1 MASVHDSSA
10 HFSADS
16 FSAAA
21 DSFALGSTRAS
32 ASGKFWLN
40 GEVAGCQCP
49 ECGGPMSIRLWLMT
63 ADCALCGTSLELSE
77 EQERE
82 LQALIQR
89 HSPPPPPPPAAIP
102 TPTTKQQQ
110 QQVARPAEPRVK
122 PALAAPAPVKPKAPE
137 PNRPPEP
144 KIPERKSPEAPAAKL
159 TPSKPTAQPTAPP
172 VTQPAAKPAPAVIAP
187 PIAAAARPT
196 PRPAPAAA
204 SEHDDDEPFR
214 LDWLPILIST
224 IFHVLLVMILALLN
238 SQSEPYRKPR
248 ILLTATWSDLSKEGD
263 KKQPLENDE
272 RTVKIVPGPEKAPEP
287 KPPEPPKPVALDKPP
302 PTPPQKV
309 STPEIPPVDFRPSD
323 LADEK
328 LPRLEQLQQELASTD
343 GSRMAQG
350 RDPRLRSQ
358 MVIHEGGTIHSE
370 AAVANGLRWLSRH
383 QASDGSWSLNRFAQ
397 YGDCDGRCSAAGH
410 THSDTA
416 ATGLAL
422 LPFLGAGQTPER
434 GIYSEHVKRGL
445 AWLVN
450 IQESNGDLRSGS
462 GNMYAHGIASIAL
475 CEAYMLTKDEALRK
489 PAQLAIDYIVKAQ
502 DTKSGR
508 RSGGWRY
515 TPKEQ
520 GDLSVVGWQLMALQS
535 ARHAGL
541 TVPKSVFDRAENF
554 LDSVQSGKHGG
565 LYSYMPQR
573 KPDEAMIAEGLLCRE
588 YLGWPADHPGLAEG
602 SKHLLKHLP
611 QPEKPNIYYW
621 YYATQTLH
629 HLGGEAWETWNTAA
643 RETLIELQS
652 DQGHEA
658 GSWDPVGGAIG
669 GHDTQ
674 SGGRLYMTSLAI
686 CTLEVY
692 YRHLPI
698 YRRIE
703 LATPG
708 K

>member
-1 MASVHDSSA
+1 
-10 HFSADS
+10 
-16 FSAAA
+16 
-21 DSFALGSTRAS
+21 
-32 ASGKFWLN
+32 
-40 GEVAGCQCP
+40 
-49 ECGGPMSIRLWLMT
+49 MSIRLWLMT
-63 ADCALCGTSLELSE
+63 ADCAMCGTSLELSE

-89 HSPPPPPPPAAIP
+89 QTAPPPPPPVPVKPAPAL
-102 TPTTKQQQ
+102 KQQQ
-110 QQVARPAEPRVK
+110 TQVVPPTQVKQKIPARPLEAKKTEPPK
-122 PALAAPAPVKPKAPE
+122 PAP
-137 PNRPPEP
+137 
-144 KIPERKSPEAPAAKL
+144 PAAKVA
-159 TPSKPTAQPTAPP
+159 PSKPVERKLAPSPP
-172 VTQPAAKPAPAVIAP
+172 VPNKPAAKPAPVVLAP
-187 PIAAAARPT
+187 PVALVTKPAAP
-196 PRPAPAAA
+196 PPPAPLH
-204 SEHDDDEPFR
+204 EDDEPFR
-214 LDWLPILIST
+214 IDWLPVLIST
-224 IFHVLLVMILALLN
+224 IFHVLLVMLLALLS
-238 SQSEPYRKPR
+238 SQAEPHRKPR
-248 ILLTATWSDLSKEGD
+248 ILLTATWSNTGKEGD

-287 KPPEPPKPVALDKPP
+287 KPPEPPKPVAIEKPP
-302 PTPPQKV
+302 PTPPKKV
-309 STPEIPPVDFRPSD
+309 STPEVTPPDFRPSD
-323 LADEK
+323 LADDK
-328 LPRLEQLQQELASTD
+328 LPRLEQVQQELASTD

-358 MVIHEGGTIHSE
+358 MVVHEGGTIHSE
-370 AAVANGLRWLSRH
+370 AAVANGLRWISRH
-383 QASDGSWSLNRFAQ
+383 QSSDGSWSLGQFHVQ
-397 YGDCDGRCSAAGH
+397 SDCKGRCGGVGGAD
-410 THSDTA
+410 SDTA

-450 IQESNGDLRSGS
+450 AQKSNGDLRSGS

-489 PAQLAIDYIVKAQ
+489 PAQKAIDYIVKAQ
-502 DTKSGR
+502 DTGSGR

-515 TPKEQ
+515 SPGEP

-535 ARHAGL
+535 GRHAGL
-541 TVPKSVFDRAENF
+541 TVPKSVFDRADNF

-565 LYSYMPQR
+565 LYCYMPKR
-573 KPDEAMIAEGLLCRE
+573 SPEDAMIAEGLLCRE
-588 YLGWPADHPGLAEG
+588 YLGWPAEHPGLAEG

-611 QPEKPNIYYW
+611 KPEKPNIYYW
-621 YYATQTLH
+621 YYATQAMH
-629 HLGGEAWETWNTAA
+629 HLGGEDWDTWNTAA

-652 DQGHEA
+652 DEGHEA

-669 GHDTQ
+669 GHDVQ
-674 SGGRLYMTSLAI
+674 AGGRLYMTSLAI

-703 LATPG
+703 LSTPE